1 VPLCDPQPLAGA
13 VSAIV
18 ALPAAAPAD
27 AEPLLRRLAA
37 AAGCAHAAL
46 RPWKKGSALHRRE
59 EVAPGACAGGTARL
73 GTRLVA
79 SVNIFSGD
87 SLEGPALSGIGTNE
101 THVVATL
108 HGAFGP
114 GAALP
119 TADAARAAL
128 ARALGAGASACT
140 LLPHVLSVADLP
152 VPPPPGW
159 PADGPRLL
167 LRRATGAG
175 RGLLAS
181 RFTLIAAPPAAAA
194 GAARRSR
201 AHFESGGGG
210 GAASAASAASS
221 AAAAEEELC
230 GEAVARALVAHA
242 PGGPQLQLFEVVQRW
257 RRLGLGSAL
266 LRALDAALCAD
277 APGAAALRLS
287 VSGVVQ
293 AHAFWRAAGFD
304 VPPAGESGSKM
315 LAPAAAP
322 AAVTVE
328 VPTPAA
334 AAAADRRAA
343 LRAQWQAR
351 ARALAAAE

>member
-1 VPLCDPQPLAGA
+1 
-13 VSAIV
+13 VSALA

-59 EVAPGACAGGTARL
+59 EVAPRACAGGTARH

-87 SLEGPALSGIGTNE
+87 SLEREPALMGIGTNE

-128 ARALGAGASACT
+128 ARALGGGASACT
-140 LLPHVLSVADLP
+140 LLPHVLSVADAP

-175 RGLLAS
+175 RGALAS
-181 RFTLIAAPPAAAA
+181 RFTLIAAPPAAAP

-210 GAASAASAASS
+210 AASAASS
-221 AAAAEEELC
+221 AADDELR

-266 LRALDAALCAD
+266 LSALDAALCAD

-293 AHAFWRAAGFD
+293 AHAVWRAAGFD

-315 LAPAAAP
+315 LAPVAAP

-343 LRAQWQAR
+343 LRAQWEAR